1 MDAKL
6 EPDTFKN
13 LVIGEEGK
21 HHEVKDGK
29 YYPILPI
36 FNDERNKAINFLS
49 GVDENVY
56 ETYWLARVRK
66 DTILMEEWEHLNQNL
81 PPEQV
86 VDDIIG
92 KTPYLKE
99 YVGNTQQLSTL
110 VSDNL
115 LNFIV
120 GTHPMSEYEKF
131 AADWNAQSGEAMSKE
146 VNDWYQTLK
155 NKE

>member
-56 ETYWLARVRK
+56 ETYWQARVRK
-66 DTILMEEWEHLNQNL
+66 DTKLMEEGEHLNQNL
-81 PPEQV
+81 PP
-86 VDDIIG
+86 
-92 KTPYLKE
+92 
-99 YVGNTQQLSTL
+99 
-110 VSDNL
+110 
-115 LNFIV
+115 
-120 GTHPMSEYEKF
+120 
-131 AADWNAQSGEAMSKE
+131 
-146 VNDWYQTLK
+146 
-155 NKE
+155 